1 MIYLSPMNILPPNL
15 LVKQPL
21 PFLRFCKKNHDFKD
35 LVTRYAPEGK
45 PMYQIVEELA
55 EDNEYFAEVFILQM
69 NACFLLYKASKPCHF
84 FLDV

>member
-1 MIYLSPMNILPPNL
+1 MNMLPPHL

-21 PFLRFCKKNHDFKD
+21 PFLRFFKKNHDFED

-55 EDNEYFAEVFILQM
+55 EDNEYFAEVHILQM
-69 NACFLLYKASKPCHF
+69 NACLPF
-84 FLDV
+84 

>member
-1 MIYLSPMNILPPNL
+1 MNMLPPHL

-21 PFLRFCKKNHDFKD
+21 PFLRFCKKNHDFED

-55 EDNEYFAEVFILQM
+55 EDNEYFAEVFI
-69 NACFLLYKASKPCHF
+69 
-84 FLDV
+84 